1 MENESSFQYMDEISL
16 SSAQP
21 NLKYTLRIIVHVL
34 LFLMGV
40 PGNSLIILV
49 YKNKRQKTSTHVFIM
64 TLAMADLSVCLM
76 RVLDIAA
83 EAFHLAGYPTPQVIH
98 LLRPIEYTAIGT
110 TVIVTSLISADRYDC
125 VCRSQRRF
133 LNLKRGKIAAL
144 VSLALSIAINVPAIV
159 DSIDILFTLACQF
172 LTYQINLIM
181 IIVCYRLV
189 YITVRQHTRVGT
201 DSTLQGS
208 NDGNSST
215 TTTTHA
221 SSTNQATVSV
231 IVDLDP
237 SKATCADVSKRGN
250 HHTSSLS
257 RDNPPP
263 SIVTTDRGIQVGLS
277 MLYTIGASHSGTS
290 NRVADATHRTQVT
303 PRAHAPASVL
313 QRKTTKM
320 LFITSV
326 VFLLT
331 WLPYWIYVSSVIAIT
346 SGWMPY
352 WIFVGKTLA
361 RELGIRINPVFYLI
375 TDEGRIFVYVN
386 NNVNPIIYG
395 FSNSRFRKDC
405 RIALGKIRLF

>member
-76 RVLDIAA
+76 RGLDIAA
-83 EAFHLAGYPTPQVIH
+83 EVFHLAGYPTPQVIH

-172 LTYQINLIM
+172 LTYLINLIM

-201 DSTLQGS
+201 DSTLQDS
-208 NDGNSST
+208 NDGNRST
-215 TTTTHA
+215 TE
-221 SSTNQATVSV
+221 NYNY
-231 IVDLDP
+231 
-237 SKATCADVSKRGN
+237 TCIK
-250 HHTSSLS
+250 
-257 RDNPPP
+257 
-263 SIVTTDRGIQVGLS
+263 
-277 MLYTIGASHSGTS
+277 Y
-290 NRVADATHRTQVT
+290 
-303 PRAHAPASVL
+303 
-313 QRKTTKM
+313 
-320 LFITSV
+320 
-326 VFLLT
+326 
-331 WLPYWIYVSSVIAIT
+331 
-346 SGWMPY
+346 
-352 WIFVGKTLA
+352 
-361 RELGIRINPVFYLI
+361 
-375 TDEGRIFVYVN
+375 
-386 NNVNPIIYG
+386 
-395 FSNSRFRKDC
+395 
-405 RIALGKIRLF
+405 